1 MLEKPKIINFCI
13 IAHIDHGKS
22 TLADRLLELT
32 HTIEK
37 GKLKE
42 QFLDSMDLEREKGIT
57 IKMHPCRMLYHP
69 PNIRPISPISPMG
82 PIILNLIDT
91 PGHIDFSYEISRAL
105 ACCEGALLLVD
116 ATKGV
121 QAQTIFNYE
130 NAKKQGLKILAAIN
144 KVDVAT
150 PDQIKETKKELAVLV
165 GLPEN
170 EIMEVSGKTGLGVEE
185 LLERIVQEVPE
196 AKEESEAPLQALVF
210 DSKYDSFSGVVA
222 YVRVFQ
228 GRVKRGDK
236 LLLMVENKECQIKEV
251 GYFTPTL
258 KASEELKA
266 GEVGYLKTGIK
277 EPGKV
282 KVGDTITIA
291 NSKRQMANIKNSQE
305 KTAPESS
312 QSFSRCVSP
321 LPGYKEPQP
330 VLYLSLYPASA
341 DNFDLLKEGLLKL
354 KLNDPALKFEIESKM
369 ALGRGFRIGFLGT
382 LHAEITIKRLEAEY
396 GMDLAAT
403 SPQVVFEVHLK
414 NGAKSLI
421 SSPANWPEPA
431 NILTTKEPFVEME
444 IICPNQY
451 YSPVFKCL
459 QSFEAILTQ
468 TKAFTENKSLFIA
481 LAPLREIIS
490 GNFYEALK
498 NVSSGFASFSFK
510 EAGFES
516 AKLVKVDIFIAGNK
530 EDAFSRILPEYKAF
544 TESKKFLGKLKDILP
559 VQQFSVA
566 LQATISGKIIARE
579 TLKSFRKDVTSS
591 LYGGDVTRKRKVL
604 ERQKK
609 GKKELKSKGKV
620 SIPATSFLEALR

>member
-144 KVDVAT
+144 KVDIAT

-266 GEVGYLKTGIK
+266 GEGGYLKTGIK

-291 NSKRQMANIKNSQE
+291 NSKRQMANSWWKN
-305 KTAPESS
+305 
-312 QSFSRCVSP
+312 
-321 LPGYKEPQP
+321 
-330 VLYLSLYPASA
+330 
-341 DNFDLLKEGLLKL
+341 
-354 KLNDPALKFEIESKM
+354 
-369 ALGRGFRIGFLGT
+369 
-382 LHAEITIKRLEAEY
+382 
-396 GMDLAAT
+396 
-403 SPQVVFEVHLK
+403 
-414 NGAKSLI
+414 
-421 SSPANWPEPA
+421 
-431 NILTTKEPFVEME
+431 
-444 IICPNQY
+444 
-451 YSPVFKCL
+451 
-459 QSFEAILTQ
+459 
-468 TKAFTENKSLFIA
+468 
-481 LAPLREIIS
+481 
-490 GNFYEALK
+490 
-498 NVSSGFASFSFK
+498 
-510 EAGFES
+510 
-516 AKLVKVDIFIAGNK
+516 
-530 EDAFSRILPEYKAF
+530 
-544 TESKKFLGKLKDILP
+544 
-559 VQQFSVA
+559 
-566 LQATISGKIIARE
+566 
-579 TLKSFRKDVTSS
+579 
-591 LYGGDVTRKRKVL
+591 
-604 ERQKK
+604 
-609 GKKELKSKGKV
+609 
-620 SIPATSFLEALR
+620 

>member
-1 MLEKPKIINFCI
+1 MSEKIKIINFCI

-57 IKMHPCRMLYHP
+57 IKMHPCRMVWKK
-69 PNIRPISPISPMG
+69 PNHSEILNPKSEILNGLEFRNLNLEFANSG
-82 PIILNLIDT
+82 YILNLIDT

-170 EIMEVSGKTGLGVEE
+170 EIMEVSGKTGLGVVE
-185 LLERIVQEVPE
+185 LLERIVKEVPP
-196 AKEESEAPLQALVF
+196 AKEETEAPLQALVF

-222 YVRVFQ
+222 YVRIFQ
-228 GRVKRGDK
+228 GRVKRGDRV
-236 LLLMVENKECQIKEV
+236 LLMVENEECQIKEV

-282 KVGDTITIA
+282 KVGDTITE
-291 NSKRQMANIKNSQE
+291 SKVQSAKFKVEEEAIENKNVVPFKKNVFQE
-305 KTAPESS
+305 VSLTGG
-312 QSFSRCVSP
+312 VSP

-341 DNFDLLKEGLLKL
+341 DNFDVLKEGLLKL

-382 LHAEITIKRLEAEY
+382 LHAEI
-396 GMDLAAT
+396 
-403 SPQVVFEVHLK
+403 
-414 NGAKSLI
+414 
-421 SSPANWPEPA
+421 
-431 NILTTKEPFVEME
+431 
-444 IICPNQY
+444 
-451 YSPVFKCL
+451 
-459 QSFEAILTQ
+459 
-468 TKAFTENKSLFIA
+468 
-481 LAPLREIIS
+481 
-490 GNFYEALK
+490 
-498 NVSSGFASFSFK
+498 
-510 EAGFES
+510 
-516 AKLVKVDIFIAGNK
+516 
-530 EDAFSRILPEYKAF
+530 
-544 TESKKFLGKLKDILP
+544 
-559 VQQFSVA
+559 
-566 LQATISGKIIARE
+566 
-579 TLKSFRKDVTSS
+579 
-591 LYGGDVTRKRKVL
+591 
-604 ERQKK
+604 
-609 GKKELKSKGKV
+609 
-620 SIPATSFLEALR
+620 